1 MANEVVVIIN
11 AETGE
16 AEKKIDKVKESVKGV
31 SKETEKTQA
40 SFSAFGDVADSV
52 SGGMI
57 TGFRGARASLG
68 GLTNGFKGLRAAIIS
83 TGIGA
88 LIVLLGSL
96 AAWFTSSEKGATALK
111 TATAFLSAVIQSLT
125 SFLAPLG
132 ELLVNVFTE
141 PQKALD
147 TLKDSLEPVLEFF
160 QDINAIIVGQV
171 LKQFKQLG
179 SVLSFLTA
187 KFFQLT
193 GNQAKANLAMAE
205 SVRYSEEV
213 EAINRMQ
220 AESWNDI
227 KEAVGDAAD
236 FIVEGVSNIIE
247 VTNKALDVA
256 SKYANSQMNTRNL
269 VQRLTVD
276 NAKLNQTIEEQQKVI
291 DDTTKSY
298 EERKDALLIQSE
310 ASAQLAENIAI
321 QARAEESLLR
331 QQIAITASV
340 EQREE
345 LETALADKIAQRID
359 AEKQINIVN
368 LDNAQKSRE
377 IDREEFDRK
386 RTILQQLNDLR
397 LESLDDEK
405 LVEAERLALAEQTG
419 LQELELLRASEE
431 EKQALRDY
439 YATIRANKEKEA
451 AAARKADKKVLDD
464 KELSDAKMLN
474 DSKRKLASAAF
485 GAIQDLAVMFGE
497 GDEKRAKKAFELN
510 KALSAGQALIST
522 FQSVNT
528 ILSDKTMP
536 TAAKPFLIAASVA
549 TGLLNVAKI
558 KRTKFTGG
566 GGDGPPPGPPSLG
579 GGSGGSNVPQLNTD
593 ALQTGTQNSIRAYVV
608 NKDVTTATA
617 QEQQIEQQANL
628 VL

>member
-1 MANEVVVIIN
+1 
-11 AETGE
+11 
-16 AEKKIDKVKESVKGV
+16 
-31 SKETEKTQA
+31 
-40 SFSAFGDVADSV
+40 
-52 SGGMI
+52 
-57 TGFRGARASLG
+57 
-68 GLTNGFKGLRAAIIS
+68 
-83 TGIGA
+83 
-88 LIVLLGSL
+88 
-96 AAWFTSSEKGATALK
+96 
-111 TATAFLSAVIQSLT
+111 
-125 SFLAPLG
+125 
-132 ELLVNVFTE
+132 VNVFTE

-405 LVEAERLALAEQTG
+405 LVEAERLALAEKTG
-419 LQELELLRASEE
+419 LEELELLRASEE

-464 KELSDAKMLN
+464 KEIADAEALSAAKL
-474 DSKRKLASAAF
+474 DLAKQAF
-485 GAIQDLAVMFGE
+485 GAMQNLAIAFGD
-497 GDEKRAKKAFELN
+497 GDEKRARKAFELN

-522 FQSVNT
+522 YESVNT
-528 ILSDKTMP
+528 ILASKTIP
-536 TAAKPFLIAASVA
+536 PVAKPFFIAASVA

-566 GGDGPPPGPPSLG
+566 GGDGPPPRTSFF
-579 GGSGGSNVPQLNTD
+579 
-593 ALQTGTQNSIRAYVV
+593 RWWFRW
-608 NKDVTTATA
+608 
-617 QEQQIEQQANL
+617 E
-628 VL
+628 

>member
-1 MANEVVVIIN
+1 
-11 AETGE
+11 
-16 AEKKIDKVKESVKGV
+16 
-31 SKETEKTQA
+31 
-40 SFSAFGDVADSV
+40 
-52 SGGMI
+52 
-57 TGFRGARASLG
+57 
-68 GLTNGFKGLRAAIIS
+68 
-83 TGIGA
+83 
-88 LIVLLGSL
+88 
-96 AAWFTSSEKGATALK
+96 
-111 TATAFLSAVIQSLT
+111 
-125 SFLAPLG
+125 
-132 ELLVNVFTE
+132 
-141 PQKALD
+141 
-147 TLKDSLEPVLEFF
+147 
-160 QDINAIIVGQV
+160 
-171 LKQFKQLG
+171 
-179 SVLSFLTA
+179 
-187 KFFQLT
+187 
-193 GNQAKANLAMAE
+193 
-205 SVRYSEEV
+205 
-213 EAINRMQ
+213 
-220 AESWNDI
+220 
-227 KEAVGDAAD
+227 
-236 FIVEGVSNIIE
+236 
-247 VTNKALDVA
+247 
-256 SKYANSQMNTRNL
+256 MNTRNL

-405 LVEAERLALAEQTG
+405 LVEAERLALAEKTG
-419 LQELELLRASEE
+419 LEELELLRASEK
-431 EKQALRDY
+431 EKQTLRDY

-464 KELSDAKMLN
+464 KEIADAEALSAAKL
-474 DSKRKLASAAF
+474 DLAKQAF
-485 GAIQDLAVMFGE
+485 GAMQNLAIAFGD
-497 GDEKRAKKAFELN
+497 GDEKRARKAFELN

-522 FQSVNT
+522 YESVNT
-528 ILSDKTMP
+528 ILASKTIP
-536 TAAKPFLIAASVA
+536 PVAKPFFIAASVA

>member
-1 MANEVVVIIN
+1 
-11 AETGE
+11 
-16 AEKKIDKVKESVKGV
+16 
-31 SKETEKTQA
+31 
-40 SFSAFGDVADSV
+40 
-52 SGGMI
+52 
-57 TGFRGARASLG
+57 
-68 GLTNGFKGLRAAIIS
+68 
-83 TGIGA
+83 
-88 LIVLLGSL
+88 
-96 AAWFTSSEKGATALK
+96 
-111 TATAFLSAVIQSLT
+111 
-125 SFLAPLG
+125 
-132 ELLVNVFTE
+132 VNVFTE

-397 LESLDDEK
+397 LESLDDE
-405 LVEAERLALAEQTG
+405 
-419 LQELELLRASEE
+419 S
-431 EKQALRDY
+431 
-439 YATIRANKEKEA
+439 
-451 AAARKADKKVLDD
+451 
-464 KELSDAKMLN
+464 
-474 DSKRKLASAAF
+474 
-485 GAIQDLAVMFGE
+485 
-497 GDEKRAKKAFELN
+497 
-510 KALSAGQALIST
+510 
-522 FQSVNT
+522 
-528 ILSDKTMP
+528 
-536 TAAKPFLIAASVA
+536 
-549 TGLLNVAKI
+549 
-558 KRTKFTGG
+558 
-566 GGDGPPPGPPSLG
+566 
-579 GGSGGSNVPQLNTD
+579 
-593 ALQTGTQNSIRAYVV
+593 
-608 NKDVTTATA
+608 
-617 QEQQIEQQANL
+617 
-628 VL
+628 